1 MTDTPDLSIEELL
14 DRCIEAAR
22 AGGDPEELL
31 RQHPD
36 IADDVRP
43 LLALAT
49 ELGELPEPA
58 VSVAGAMRMLTHLS
72 LESPA
77 ASPARP
83 KIRLFSQAVLGRA
96 AAVFL
101 CISLL
106 GWGTVAASSD
116 ALPGSVLYPVK
127 LLTERVHF
135 FLTINSE
142 AKAELRIVFSEERLK
157 EAIRKHDEG
166 GKIDKALL
174 RAMLDEAQKAIDA
187 GPNIPEARRGLFL
200 SRVAYQAT
208 FQKKILEQLND
219 RVSPEEQ
226 QVLAPFIDAC
236 SQRCG
241 RMCEMMG
248 CGKTQGETQQIE
260 WICSCPTCD

>member
-1 MTDTPDLSIEELL
+1 MSDPTPLSTEELL
-14 DRCIEAAR
+14 DRCIEAAQS
-22 AGGDPEELL
+22 GGDPEELL

-36 IADDVRP
+36 LAGDVRP

-77 ASPARP
+77 ASPAKP
-83 KIRLFSQAVLGRA
+83 KIRFFSRAVLGRA

-116 ALPGSVLYPVK
+116 ALPGSPLYHVK

-135 FLTINSE
+135 FLTVNGE
-142 AKAELRIVFSEERLK
+142 AKAELRIVLSEERLK
-157 EAIRKHDEG
+157 EAILKHDEG
-166 GKIDKALL
+166 GEVDEALL
-174 RAMLDEAQKAIDA
+174 RAMLDEAQKALDA
-187 GPNIPEARRGLFL
+187 APDIPEARRGLFL
-200 SRVAYQAT
+200 SRVAYQAD
-208 FQKKILEQLND
+208 FQKKVLEQLKG
-219 RVSPEEQ
+219 RVGPAEQ
-226 QVLAPFIDAC
+226 LALAPFINAC
-236 SQRCG
+236 SERCG
-241 RMCEMMG
+241 RMCKTMG
-248 CGKTQGETQQIE
+248 CGNTQGGWMCT
-260 WICSCPTCD
+260 CPTCD